1 MYTIKMGDSKELITT
16 VRTHVYQ
23 GEKNADTLVFLVP
36 SQYGE
41 VDATECSITL
51 RYVLP
56 LADGYADIPLLVA
69 AYNDDY
75 LACTTALTAPLTS
88 VCGTVTM
95 WLLVR
100 DAGNQVV
107 LESGNIA
114 MQVDCRHSDDPD
126 EPAPDRDKLD
136 KLAEQVENLQN
147 EKADS
152 ITYDSENRKLQLTAN
167 GYNIGQTVTVPADD
181 YAGGSSD
188 GADWGKMDSD

>member
-36 SQYGE
+36 NQYDD
-41 VDATECSITL
+41 VDVTECTVTL

-56 LADGYADIPLLVA
+56 LADEYADIPLLVT

-75 LACTTALTAPLTS
+75 LACTTSLAAPLTS

-100 DAGNQVV
+100 DADNQLVM
-107 LESGNIA
+107 ESGNIA
-114 MQVDCRHSDDPD
+114 LQVDCRHADDPD
-126 EPAPDRDKLD
+126 EPAPDKDKLD
-136 KLAEQVENLQN
+136 KLVELVENLQN
-147 EKADS
+147 AKADS
-152 ITYDSENRKLQLTAN
+152 IAYDSENRQLQLTAN
-167 GYNIGQTVTVPADD
+167 GHGVGQTVTVPADD
-181 YAGGSSD
+181 YAGGGGD